1 MKGPLMTNL
10 DDVGTRKE
18 HLLDLYELWAVG
30 RGILE
35 RNGSLSSTEQ
45 ARLID
50 LEIALKLL
58 WYHLTQDYNANR
70 YIDEINQLPR
80 PEGIK

>member
-1 MKGPLMTNL
+1 MTNL

-35 RNGSLSSTEQ
+35 RNGSLSSMEQ
-45 ARLID
+45 ARFID
-50 LEIALKLL
+50 LDIALKLL
-58 WYHLTQDYNANR
+58 WYHLSQDYNVNR